1 MRGKKTDTETIYKIM
16 LSGFSTNNFMETAR
30 QLELPVKTVEQ
41 IFKQNKDKEEFTKL
55 RQEKQEEF
63 VKKADRIINK
73 ALDRLE
79 TELDK
84 EETNIAVNQLST
96 VIRNP
101 LR

>member
-16 LSGFSTNNFMETAR
+16 LSVFSTNNFMETAR

-55 RQEKQEEF
+55 RQKKQEEF

-79 TELDK
+79 TELNKK
-84 EETNIAVNQLST
+84 EINIAVNQLST
-96 VIRNP
+96 VIRNS